1 MLEDILK
8 AFMSSGDSKPENQ
21 QDDDNPLAGLAGSLL
36 GGGGAEAGANPGLI
50 KPGQVRQV
58 LTIPKL
64 P

>member
-1 MLEDILK
+1 MSEDILK

-36 GGGGAEAGANPGLI
+36 GGGGAEAGANPGFI
-50 KPGQVRQV
+50 KPGQV